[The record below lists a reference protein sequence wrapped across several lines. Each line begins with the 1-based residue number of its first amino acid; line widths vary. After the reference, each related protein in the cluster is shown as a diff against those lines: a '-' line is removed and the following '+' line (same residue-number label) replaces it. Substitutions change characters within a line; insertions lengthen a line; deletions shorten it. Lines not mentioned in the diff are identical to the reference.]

1 MCQHSGSRGTT
12 GTSRWSLSNAEPP
25 RVKMSWQASEAMD
38 RSSDKIT
45 VLGAGLMGHGIAQ
58 VASQVGGFEV
68 SMLDVE
74 QRFLDGGMRMI
85 NESVAKFV
93 ERGKLT
99 KEQGSDTLRRIHT
112 TLDLAEALNGSSLVI
127 EAATEDPGLKLDL
140 YRRVSEI
147 IGKDAILASN
157 TSSIS
162 ITSLASVTKK
172 PENVCGMHFFNPPQL
187 MPLVE
192 IIRGRRTSDETVRK
206 VRELSTKLG
215 KETVLCK
222 KDSPGFIVNRILVPA
237 LNEAVFLVQEG
248 VADPEDIDKAIKLG
262 LNWPM
267 GPLQLLD
274 YVGLDTTFN
283 ITQVFMNEFQDSK
296 FRPSPLLR
304 EMVRAGQLGRKSGK
318 GFYEWGSPGATK
330 TK

>member
-1 MCQHSGSRGTT
+1 MERK
-12 GTSRWSLSNAEPP
+12 
-25 RVKMSWQASEAMD
+25 V
-38 RSSDKIT
+38 DKVT

-58 VASQVGGFEV
+58 VASQMGSYNV
-68 SMLDVE
+68 SMLD
-74 QRFLDGGMRMI
+74 I
-85 NESVAKFV
+85 NEDLVARGMKMIEGSVSKFV
-93 ERGKLT
+93 EKGKLT
-99 KEQGSDTLRRIHT
+99 KELGEATVSRIHGT
-112 TLDLAEALNGSSLVI
+112 TDLAKAVEGSQLVI
-127 EAATEDPGLKLDL
+127 EAATEDSKLKLEL
-140 YRRVSEI
+140 YKRLSELV
-147 IGKDAILASN
+147 GADTVVASN

-162 ITSLASVTKK
+162 ITLLASAMMH

-187 MPLVE
+187 MPLIE
-192 IIRGRRTSDETVRK
+192 IIRGKKTSAETIEFIRNV
-206 VRELSTKLG
+206 STKMG

-248 VADPEDIDKAIKLG
+248 VADPEDIDKAVKLG

-283 ITQVFMNEFQDSK
+283 ITQVFMQEFQDGK
-296 FRPSPLLR
+296 YRPSPLLR
-304 EMVRAGQLGRKSGK
+304 EMVRAGLMGRKSGK
-318 GFYEWGSPGATK
+318 GFYEWDSPGSTK

>member
-1 MCQHSGSRGTT
+1 M
-12 GTSRWSLSNAEPP
+12 EP
-25 RVKMSWQASEAMD
+25 RVTKVA
-38 RSSDKIT
+38 

-58 VASQVGGFEV
+58 VASQVGGYEV
-68 SMLDVE
+68 SILDINQDLVDRGMKMLNDSVSRFVE
-74 QRFLDGGMRMI
+74 KGTLSKDRGQAVVARVHPTTDLAKALDGSQLI
-85 NESVAKFV
+85 
-93 ERGKLT
+93 
-99 KEQGSDTLRRIHT
+99 
-112 TLDLAEALNGSSLVI
+112 I
-127 EAATEDPGLKLDL
+127 EAATEDPKLKLDL
-140 YRRVSEI
+140 YRRVSELAEE
-147 IGKDAILASN
+147 GAVVASN

-162 ITSLASVTKK
+162 ITLLASTMKH
-172 PENVCGMHFFNPPQL
+172 PEKVCGMHFFNPPQL

-192 IIRGRRTSDETVRK
+192 IIKGTRTSEETLELVRSVSAK
-206 VRELSTKLG
+206 MG

-222 KDSPGFIVNRILVPA
+222 RDSPGFIVNRILVPA

-283 ITQVFMNEFQDSK
+283 ITQVFMGDFQDSK
-296 FRPSPLLR
+296 YRPAPLLR
-304 EMVRAGQLGRKSGK
+304 EMVRAGMLGRKSGK
-318 GFYEWGSPGATK
+318 GFYEWGSPGSTK